1 MNTQYN
7 QFSNVKTAAAL
18 PISVPTAAAGLG
30 SALAGAFIVK
40 ELADYFK
47 KRWLAI
53 NEPSWKAQGEA
64 KMWGQQGGAKRYALG
79 QETFTKALFEAPAD
93 LAKERFISLGN
104 KILDMPG
111 DAYDRYK
118 VAKKFDEI
126 KNDPSVQAMGEAKAR
141 ALYNQVARLS
151 PDVVRKAPGS
161 VLPAIQN
168 ALLTDSTGLRADYI
182 YSMTKAHQ
190 ALQ

>member
-1 MNTQYN
+1 MYYDKMAAAP
-7 QFSNVKTAAAL
+7 SPVAIGGIGAAAL
-18 PISVPTAAAGLG
+18 A
-30 SALAGAFIVK
+30 SALVAREI
-40 ELADYFK
+40 ADFAK
-47 KRWLAI
+47 QRWLAI
-53 NEPSWKAQGEA
+53 NKPSWEAQGQA
-64 KMWGQQGGAKRYALG
+64 KMWGQEGGAKRYALG

-93 LAKERFISLGN
+93 LMKDRFTSLGN
-104 KILDMPG
+104 KVLDMPG
-111 DAYDRYK
+111 EAYNRYK

-141 ALYNQVARLS
+141 ALYKQVSSLA
-151 PDVVRKAPGS
+151 PDIVRKAPSS